1 MSDSLQLPD
10 ETYEFI
16 KGEAVDCVV
25 RFEAQY
31 PLDGLLLASR
41 MGIDVVKYSDLTNA
55 ERMESISRSESGY
68 CKEVPGGA
76 IIYLNDTTN
85 PAHQKTTVLHE
96 IGHIKLDHMPC
107 AEFDRDVRAERHDL
121 EQERESE
128 ANFFAKYINAPPP
141 LIAFLPM
148 ADASSIRKA
157 FGLSFEASLIA
168 ESYFLKWKEHFNGR
182 YKDYEERLLRHCG
195 EQFSCY
201 LKQSSLLR

>member
-25 RFEAQY
+25 RFGAQY
-31 PLDGLLLASR
+31 PLDGFLLASR
-41 MGIDVVKYSDLTNA
+41 MGIEVVKYSELPNA
-55 ERMESISRSESGY
+55 ERMESISCSESGY

-107 AEFDRDVRAERHDL
+107 AEFNRDARAERHDL
-121 EQERESE
+121 EQVRESE

-141 LIAFLPM
+141 LIALLPTI
-148 ADASSIRKA
+148 DVLSVRNA
-157 FGLSFEASLIA
+157 FGLSVEAARIA
-168 ESYFLKWKEHFNGR
+168 VSYFSKWKEHFKGR
-182 YKDYEERLLRHCG
+182 YKDYEERLLEHAQ
-195 EQFSCY
+195 EQFLCY
-201 LKQSSLLR
+201 LKQAGFLR